1 MKRAIEEYFPI
12 IEINRL
18 AVPERNAFKP
28 IYQMHK
34 WFARRSSSV
43 FRAILLGA
51 LKPAGTDIMEEFYK
65 DHTNDPDTKGKV
77 ILDPFMGGGT
87 TVVEALRLGCK
98 VIGVDLNPVAWFIV
112 KTEVEPVDIE
122 ELKKAFERLAQRRV
136 EWSGKPLK
144 QTLLDLYKTECPAC
158 GNKDA
163 DIIYTFWV
171 KSAPCTT
178 ATCNTYTPLF
188 SDYFIAQKNPSIR
201 YFPDCVCSACKQ
213 KFDWEREPAALVGEP
228 KLMVNATNFSA
239 GEGRTS
245 TRWAFSNSSSVQ
257 CPWCHKTV
265 SPSQEKF
272 GKLVRKK
279 VLLTVLLCP
288 QCEEV
293 WQFRGPLPEEV
304 ECPTCKHQYNP
315 NEGNVPEK
323 GKFICRGTCNGNKD
337 TIIAAIRKLPENQLL
352 PTRPYAI
359 EGYCERCAAPSR
371 KSKTRNLEQTGLF
384 EDEGLTASADSAI
397 PHPQSAIGNA
407 LLTKNNGKFFKRM
420 TPADSQRYQDASD
433 KWQNVKAN
441 LPYPKSEI
449 PDGVETHRLIEHHY
463 RYWHQMFNDRQLL
476 ALSTL
481 LKAIDEEREQRM
493 KEMLVSGFY
502 GALEGNNTFCRY
514 TIKGGNKSQGIFS
527 RHDFQPKLTFTE
539 NAVWGTE
546 YGHGTFSN
554 KFDLVVEGKK
564 FCSEPYDRKLVA
576 AESKEKFESIQS
588 KEKIC
593 PSDIDT
599 ILVSQSS
606 ADCSFVHSQE
616 IDFVITDPPY
626 SSNVNYSELADFFYV
641 WLRLSLKKQY
651 SQFVPEITPKAE
663 EIIEN
668 RTRGKSAQDFKAG
681 LESVFKETRRFLV
694 DDGLLVF
701 TFHHSEGSA
710 WEALLTAVCDAGYFV
725 EAVYPIHGEAESSL
739 HLQEK
744 EAISYD
750 LIHVCRKMPENSNPT
765 KRSWAGIRHEIRQKA
780 REEAQLIQAGRY
792 GREPLSAAD
801 RNILLI
807 GKCLELYSKHYGA
820 IVDHEDKPVPIH
832 RALEEIKMLV
842 DQIVTKD
849 HPLPPELSD
858 IDVPSYIYF
867 TTLCSQ
873 KEIKSDE
880 VSKSTRGIIE
890 TGELRARGL
899 IIKGREKRGRTYE
912 VKQPAE
918 RLEELKH
925 KFQREWPKEQ
935 LSLFGEQDY
944 VTLPKDFLFVDC
956 VHLLLG
962 LAAAGENLLP
972 WLERFRGLRPQL
984 RAGCEYLASRN
995 KAFEKP
1001 AKTVLGLLDERVLLN
1016 SPPGPLS

>member
-122 ELKKAFERLAQRRV
+122 ELKKAFERLAQRKV

-178 ATCNTYTPLF
+178 ATCKAYTPLF
-188 SDYFIAQKNPSIR
+188 SDYIIAQKNPSIR

-213 KFDWEREPAALVGEP
+213 KFDWEREPAALVGDA

-257 CPWCHKTV
+257 CPWCDKTV
-265 SPSQEKF
+265 SPSQERL
-272 GKLVRKK
+272 GKLQRKK
-279 VLLTVLLCP
+279 VSLTVLLCP

-304 ECPTCKHQYNP
+304 ECPTCKHHYNP
-315 NEGNVPEK
+315 NEGNVPDK

-337 TIIAAIRKLPENQLL
+337 TVIAAIRTLPESELL

-359 EGYCERCAAPSR
+359 EGYCEPCAGKKLKKQARNRNQQEFFVDAGDNDSR
-371 KSKTRNLEQTGLF
+371 
-384 EDEGLTASADSAI
+384 DSAI
-397 PHPQSAIGNA
+397 PNPQSAFA
-407 LLTKNNGKFFKRM
+407 SSLLSKNNGKFFKRI
-420 TPADSQRYQDASD
+420 TASDSQRYKDASD
-433 KWQNVKAN
+433 KWQSVKAR
-441 LPYPKSEI
+441 LPYPKSDI
-449 PDGVETHRLIEHHY
+449 PDGYNTNQMIKHHY

-481 LKAIDEEREQRM
+481 LKGIQEERDIFFQEFLLLAFSASTER
-493 KEMLVSGFY
+493 
-502 GALEGNNTFCRY
+502 NNMFCRFFNDRN
-514 TIKGGNKSQGIFS
+514 TIQGNFD
-527 RHDFQPKLTFTE
+527 RHDYAPKLTPAE
-539 NAVWGTE
+539 NSLWANESVR
-546 YGHGTFSN
+546 GTFPN
-554 KFDLVVEGKK
+554 MFLRMMDGLEYKKKIFDW
-564 FCSEPYDRKLVA
+564 
-576 AESKEKFESIQS
+576 
-588 KEKIC
+588 
-593 PSDIDT
+593 DIR
-599 ILVSQSS
+599 SS
-606 ADCSFVHSQE
+606 VLHKRQFLSQE
-616 IDFVITDPPY
+616 TIDASNVNLMAGDSREQLSAVTEIIDCIITDPPY
-626 SSNVNYSELADFFYV
+626 AGNVNYSELSDFYYV
-641 WLRLSLKKQY
+641 WQRLILNSRY
-651 SQFVPEITPKAE
+651 PIFAPEYTPKTN
-663 EIIEN
+663 EIVEN
-668 RTRGKSAQDFKAG
+668 RIRGHSSQDFRQG
-681 LESVFKETRRFLV
+681 LENVFVLSRA
-694 DDGLLVF
+694 LLEDKGVLAF
-701 TFHHSEGSA
+701 TYHHSGERQ
-710 WEALLTAVCDAGYFV
+710 WEDLI
-725 EAVYPIHGEAESSL
+725 EAVISAGFYIESVYPVHGEKESSL
-739 HLQEK
+739 NLQNTEG
-744 EAISYD
+744 ISYD
-750 LIHVCRKMPENSNPT
+750 LIHVCRKMPKGANPT
-765 KRSWAGIRHEIRQKA
+765 RRSWAGIRHEIRQKA
-780 REEAQLIQAGRY
+780 REEARLIQAGRY
-792 GREPLSAAD
+792 GREPLSPAD

-842 DQIVTKD
+842 DQIVTTD
-849 HPLPPELSD
+849 RPLPAELSD

-912 VKQPAE
+912 VKQPTE
-918 RLEELKH
+918 RLAELKT

-935 LSLFGEQDY
+935 LSLFGEEGQP
-944 VTLPKDFLFVDC
+944 TLPKDFLFVDC

-962 LAAAGENLLP
+962 LAETGENLLP

-984 RAGCEYLASRN
+984 RTACEYLASRN

-1001 AKTVLGLLDERVLLN
+1001 AKTVLGLLDERLHFN
-1016 SPPGPLS
+1016 IGT